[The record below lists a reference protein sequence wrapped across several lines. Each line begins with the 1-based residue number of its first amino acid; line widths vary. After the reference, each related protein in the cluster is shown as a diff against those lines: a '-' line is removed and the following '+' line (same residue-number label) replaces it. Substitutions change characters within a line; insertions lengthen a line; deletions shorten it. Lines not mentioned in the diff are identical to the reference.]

1 MELYVYVN
9 YRSIKDRGLSDYEES
24 GRHTVLSSTIRPR
37 IDDMGP
43 SGHVHNTVLP
53 AWFQEARQALLVE
66 FLTSPDEPALPLM
79 VKEYTV
85 TFHRE
90 LMLTPDVE
98 IDISVERVGNSSF
111 VLHEAASQ
119 NDQVAAES
127 RVVYIHVGDDNRPAS
142 IPARLREV
150 LERHLRV
157 AEDVRS

>member
-1 MELYVYVN
+1 
-9 YRSIKDRGLSDYEES
+9 
-24 GRHTVLSSTIRPR
+24 VLTSTIRPR

-53 AWFQEARQALLVE
+53 AWFQEARQSLLAE
-66 FLTSPDEPALPLM
+66 FLASPDEPALPLM

-98 IDISVERVGNSSF
+98 IDVSVERIGNSSF
-111 VLHEAASQ
+111 VLHEVASQ
-119 NDQVAAES
+119 NNQVAAES
-127 RVVYIHVGDDNRPAS
+127 RVVYVHVGDDNRSAS
-142 IPARLREV
+142 ISARLREA

-157 AEDVRS
+157 AEDVMS